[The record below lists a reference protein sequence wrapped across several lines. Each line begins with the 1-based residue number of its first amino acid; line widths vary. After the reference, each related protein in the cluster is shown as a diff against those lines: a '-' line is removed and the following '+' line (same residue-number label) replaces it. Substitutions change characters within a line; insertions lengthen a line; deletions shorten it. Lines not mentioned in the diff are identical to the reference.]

1 MRLAPLAQLAEHR
14 TLNPQV
20 PGSSPGGR
28 TTTHIYRGVRNFE
41 LNRPSGVPN
50 AEILIAFTES
60 ANRLDDD
67 LPDIREALVKKI
79 GEKGMVDAAITIS
92 IFRSLNVVADS
103 SGIRVNDDWV
113 DSAAEL
119 ANQSHA
125 NKFSTAKNSPAV
137 KTL

>member
-1 MRLAPLAQLAEHR
+1 
-14 TLNPQV
+14 
-20 PGSSPGGR
+20 
-28 TTTHIYRGVRNFE
+28 
-41 LNRPSGVPN
+41 
-50 AEILIAFTES
+50 
-60 ANRLDDD
+60 
-67 LPDIREALVKKI
+67 
-79 GEKGMVDAAITIS
+79 MVDAAITIS
-92 IFRSLNVVADS
+92 IFRSLNVAADS